1 MFDFPCETCT
11 SWCQHC
17 NKICEAFARWAD
29 YIELPESRADALMA
43 MIYPEINANRAEE
56 FRVINKAM
64 EGYKEWWFIK
74 FG

>member
-1 MFDFPCETCT
+1 
-11 SWCQHC
+11 
-17 NKICEAFARWAD
+17 
-29 YIELPESRADALMA
+29 MA